1 MQWLSCRNVKL
12 GNQTTFA
19 EFVNTLF
26 QKLKTEAS
34 ACGRTDTVLDVY
46 VDESVKGAE

>member
-1 MQWLSCRNVKL
+1 MPWLSFTNIKL
-12 GNQTTFA
+12 GNQTSFA
-19 EFVNTLF
+19 EAVNTLF

-46 VDESVKGAE
+46 VDESIKDAK